1 MFRKRFFMP
10 NPMMQVSKSENQ
22 RFSSSGALK
31 SQNMQISLKLI
42 RGLNHVK
49 LTIHTKFQS
58 LVIFN
63 SPVTGSSI
71 LPVFAL
77 SVLQLNSFRSCELKN
92 TTLANINTDVNS
104 DFKSCVHKLTTSKRI
119 KLGSPCW
126 SGFEALQIFFQT

>member
-1 MFRKRFFMP
+1 
-10 NPMMQVSKSENQ
+10 MQT
-22 RFSSSGALK
+22 
-31 SQNMQISLKLI
+31 SLKLI

-77 SVLQLNSFRSCELKN
+77 SVLYLLIDGPIASHTFM
-92 TTLANINTDVNS
+92 
-104 DFKSCVHKLTTSKRI
+104 
-119 KLGSPCW
+119 
-126 SGFEALQIFFQT
+126 